1 MIGRLAMPVISTN
14 VNANNAL
21 YNVNQNSAASGTFLA
36 QLASGSRINKAS
48 DDAAGLAIGAQL
60 QSNVVIL
67 NQAAVNAS
75 QAVSI
80 LQIADGGLTV
90 IGNIITRLQV
100 LATEAASGNVSNT
113 QRSLDINTEFTTLVS
128 EIDIIA
134 AGTRYAG
141 VSVLNSASAFT
152 TNVSFIIGTTVNDVI
167 SVSMTA
173 VGSSQ
178 LLLSTAN
185 VITQS
190 SASSA
195 VSVLTSALNTITK
208 QRAQVGANESQ
219 FNFQTQDIG
228 TNITN
233 ISAATSTIMDA
244 DVAAA
249 KSSLSAA
256 DVKYQASIAA
266 LAQAAKMPQ
275 ELLSLIQA

>member
-1 MIGRLAMPVISTN
+1 MPVISTN

-21 YNVNQNSAASGTFLA
+21 YNVNQNSMVSGNYLA

-60 QSNVVIL
+60 QSNVAVL
-67 NQAAVNAS
+67 NQAATNAS
-75 QAVSI
+75 QAASI
-80 LQIADGGLTV
+80 LQIADGGLSV

-128 EIDIIA
+128 EIDIIS

-141 VSVLNSASAFT
+141 VSVLDKTSAFT
-152 TNVSFIIGTTVNDVI
+152 TNVSFIIGTTVGDTI
-167 SVSMTA
+167 TVSMAAVGASILGLTATSVTTQGSASTA
-173 VGSSQ
+173 V
-178 LLLSTAN
+178 A
-185 VITQS
+185 I
-190 SASSA
+190 
-195 VSVLTSALNTITK
+195 LTSALNTITK
-208 QRAQVGANESQ
+208 QRALVGANESQ

-233 ISAATSTIMDA
+233 TLAATSTIMDA

-249 KSSLSAA
+249 KSNLSAA

-275 ELLSLIQA
+275 ELLSLIQS

>member
-1 MIGRLAMPVISTN
+1 MPVISTN

-21 YNVNQNSAASGTFLA
+21 YNVNQNSAASGLYLA

-67 NQAAVNAS
+67 NQASVNAS
-75 QAVSI
+75 QGASI
-80 LQIADGGLTV
+80 LQVADGGLTV

-113 QRSLDINTEFTTLVS
+113 QRSQDINTEFSTLVS

-141 VSVLNSASAFT
+141 VSVLDKTSAFT

-167 SVSMTA
+167 SVSMAA
-173 VGSSQ
+173 VGSTQ
-178 LLLSTAN
+178 LALSGTSVTTQASASTA
-185 VITQS
+185 V
-190 SASSA
+190 AL
-195 VSVLTSALNTITK
+195 LTSALNRVTK
-208 QRAQVGANESQ
+208 ERALVGAIESQ
-219 FNFQTQDIG
+219 FNFQIQDIG

-233 ISAATSTIMDA
+233 TSAATSTIMDA

>member
-1 MIGRLAMPVISTN
+1 MPVISTN

-21 YNVNQNSAASGTFLA
+21 YNVNQNSAASGTYLA

-60 QSNVVIL
+60 QSNVAVL
-67 NQAAVNAS
+67 NQASVNSS
-75 QAVSI
+75 QAASI
-80 LQIADGGLTV
+80 LQVADGGLSV

-113 QRSLDINTEFTTLVS
+113 QRSQDINTEFTTLVS

-141 VSVLNSASAFT
+141 VSVLDKTSAFT
-152 TNVSFIIGTTVNDVI
+152 TNVSFIVGTTVSDI
-167 SVSMTA
+167 ITVSMAA
-173 VGSSQ
+173 VGSTQ
-178 LLLSTAN
+178 LALNGTSVTTQASASTA
-185 VITQS
+185 V
-190 SASSA
+190 AL
-195 VSVLTSALNTITK
+195 LTSALNSVTRE
-208 QRAQVGANESQ
+208 RALVGANESQ
-219 FNFQTQDIG
+219 FTFQMQDIG

-233 ISAATSTIMDA
+233 VSAATSTIMDA

-249 KSSLSAA
+249 KSNLSAA

-275 ELLSLIQA
+275 ELLSLIQS

>member
-1 MIGRLAMPVISTN
+1 MPVISTN

-21 YNVNQNSAASGTFLA
+21 YNVNQNSAASGLYLA

-67 NQAAVNAS
+67 NQASVNAS
-75 QAVSI
+75 QGASI
-80 LQIADGGLTV
+80 LQVADGGLTV

-113 QRSLDINTEFTTLVS
+113 QRSQDINTEFSTLVS

-141 VSVLNSASAFT
+141 VSVLDKTSAFT

-167 SVSMTA
+167 SVSMAA
-173 VGSSQ
+173 VGSTQ
-178 LLLSTAN
+178 LALSGTSVTTQASASTA
-185 VITQS
+185 V
-190 SASSA
+190 AL
-195 VSVLTSALNTITK
+195 LTSALNSVTK
-208 QRAQVGANESQ
+208 ERALVGAIESQ
-219 FNFQTQDIG
+219 FNFQIQDIG

-233 ISAATSTIMDA
+233 TSAATSTIMDA

>member
-1 MIGRLAMPVISTN
+1 MPVISTN

-21 YNVNQNSAASGTFLA
+21 YNVNHNSAASGTYLA

-60 QSNVVIL
+60 QSNVAVL
-67 NQAAVNAS
+67 NQASVNSS
-75 QAVSI
+75 QAASI
-80 LQIADGGLTV
+80 LQVADGGLSV

-113 QRSLDINTEFTTLVS
+113 QRSQDINTEFTTLVS

-141 VSVLNSASAFT
+141 VSVLDKTSAFT
-152 TNVSFIIGTTVNDVI
+152 TNVSFIVGTTVSDI
-167 SVSMTA
+167 ITVSMAA
-173 VGSSQ
+173 VGSTQ
-178 LLLSTAN
+178 LALNGTSVTTQASASTA
-185 VITQS
+185 V
-190 SASSA
+190 AL
-195 VSVLTSALNTITK
+195 LTSALNSVTRE
-208 QRAQVGANESQ
+208 RALVGANESQ
-219 FNFQTQDIG
+219 FTFQMQDIG

-233 ISAATSTIMDA
+233 VSAATSTIMDA

-249 KSSLSAA
+249 KSNLSAA

-275 ELLSLIQA
+275 ELLSLIQS